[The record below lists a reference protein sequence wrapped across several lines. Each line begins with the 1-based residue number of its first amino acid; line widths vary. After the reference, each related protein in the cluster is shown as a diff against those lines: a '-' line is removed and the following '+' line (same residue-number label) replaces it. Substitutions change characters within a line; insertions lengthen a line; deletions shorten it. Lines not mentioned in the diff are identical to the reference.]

1 MSDPGTH
8 WDDRADL
15 QSDDVSR
22 AYRAAARDEP
32 PEELDDAIC
41 AAARRGVGSRRGGGG
56 RPAMQ
61 RWGFPIAIAA
71 TVVVGISVAF
81 LASDRSDTA
90 TQSIAT
96 GPGTRA
102 GDAARSL
109 APAESPGR
117 SAEPAAP
124 RTGMLADSPT
134 AAAEARGQPPVA
146 AARETRPSRER
157 TTRDELVSKRG
168 AAPPA
173 PASAPQPS
181 ATPTPSADV
190 VPDTARGA
198 PPSAVLQSAPPA
210 GAPGAPPGEVQSL
223 RKGTPRTEVQADQDA
238 EVLSPEM
245 WLQRIREFRAKGD
258 LAHAEESLRTFR
270 RRYPDYPLPADIP
283 PPIEVGK

>member
-8 WDDRADL
+8 SDDRADL

-117 SAEPAAP
+117 NAEPAP
-124 RTGMLADSPT
+124 RTGMLADSQT
-134 AAAEARGQPPVA
+134 AAAEARGQPPEA

-157 TTRDELVSKRG
+157 TTRDESVSKRG

-181 ATPTPSADV
+181 DAV
-190 VPDTARGA
+190 GRRGA
-198 PPSAVLQSAPPA
+198 GHRPRRAPCCGPAVGSTRRSAAWRGTVPPQ
-210 GAPGAPPGEVQSL
+210 G
-223 RKGTPRTEVQADQDA
+223 
-238 EVLSPEM
+238 
-245 WLQRIREFRAKGD
+245 
-258 LAHAEESLRTFR
+258 HASH
-270 RRYPDYPLPADIP
+270 
-283 PPIEVGK
+283 

>member
-8 WDDRADL
+8 SDDRADL

-32 PEELDDAIC
+32 REELDDAIC
-41 AAARRGVGSRRGGGG
+41 AAARRGVGSRRGRGG

-117 SAEPAAP
+117 NAEPAP
-124 RTGMLADSPT
+124 RTGMLADSQT

-168 AAPPA
+168 AAP
-173 PASAPQPS
+173 QPS
-181 ATPTPSADV
+181 ATPTPSADA

-198 PPSAVLQSAPPA
+198 PAATVPQSAPPA
-210 GAPGAPPGEVQSL
+210 GAPAAPGEVQSL
-223 RKGTPRTEVQADQDA
+223 RKATPRTEVQADQDA

-245 WLQRIREFRAKGD
+245 WLQR
-258 LAHAEESLRTFR
+258 
-270 RRYPDYPLPADIP
+270 
-283 PPIEVGK
+283 